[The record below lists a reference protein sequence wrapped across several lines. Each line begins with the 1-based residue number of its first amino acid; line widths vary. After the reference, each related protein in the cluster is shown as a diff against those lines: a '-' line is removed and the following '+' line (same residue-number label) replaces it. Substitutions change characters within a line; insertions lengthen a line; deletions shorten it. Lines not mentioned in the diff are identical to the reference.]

1 MVYKG
6 AKFGQRSSHILLVAM
21 LGGATYYA
29 AGPRDEP
36 ALTDEDL
43 GRIAYSSCRIKAR
56 GAPCC
61 SRVVQELN
69 V

>member
-1 MVYKG
+1 
-6 AKFGQRSSHILLVAM
+6 M